1 MPADQVDD
9 ADPDPTNEIQDLQL
23 NGNILTITI
32 NDTPTEI
39 DLSDY
44 LDDTDDQ
51 QISYDPGTN
60 ILSLENGG
68 TSDLSDLRN
77 IPLNGFRAEK
87 NINNTLPIMTDTTLI
102 FEVEISDYGNAY
114 DPESGHFTAPS
125 TGLYNFYLNYE
136 ATGDSQILR
145 IIKNGQLYKVI
156 CNKLSNGQIVTVS
169 FILEL
174 NSADLI
180 WIQLNAGTGTS
191 CGTGSFSGF
200 RVH

>member
-23 NGNILTITI
+23 IGNILTITI
-32 NDTPTEI
+32 NDTPAEI

-87 NINNTLPIMTDTTLI
+87 NISKTIPSLTDTTLV
-102 FEVEISDYGNAY
+102 FEIEISDHRNAY

-125 TGLYNFYLNYE
+125 AGLYSFNLNYE
-136 ATGDSQILR
+136 ATGDSQVLR
-145 IIKNGQLYKVI
+145 IIKNGQLFEVTS
-156 CNKLSNGQIVTVS
+156 NKLSTGQIVTVS
-169 FILEL
+169 FLLEL
-174 NSADLI
+174 DMGDSI
-180 WIQLNAGTGTS
+180 WIQLNTGMGST